1 MRKLLFIVILTF
13 SAISCKETAKSD
25 SNVKTINIED
35 LKPGPIANESL
46 SEEQLEKIQFIQK
59 TFSEVYPVSLEET
72 ITNFKRDQNPDNE
85 IEIWLN
91 MAETFQPFVLK
102 NQGEE
107 NFEARKEAFTLV
119 LMRSMMP
126 EKEAVSNSKM
136 KLEKF

>member
-1 MRKLLFIVILTF
+1 
-13 SAISCKETAKSD
+13 
-25 SNVKTINIED
+25 
-35 LKPGPIANESL
+35 
-46 SEEQLEKIQFIQK
+46 
-59 TFSEVYPVSLEET
+59 
-72 ITNFKRDQNPDNE
+72 
-85 IEIWLN
+85 